1 MKNLLSSLFAN
12 KTDASSRNTRLEV
25 EGLEDRLTMSTVQ
38 LNAGV
43 IDIYG
48 TDGNN
53 KAVVS
58 LKDNGHTVKVKAD
71 GHVYTFSASAV
82 SSIWFEGY
90 YGNDKF
96 TNKTYFSSTAYG
108 GNGKDKLIGGSG
120 YDALHGGYG
129 NDKINGGG
137 GADWLYGDQ
146 DNDALYYNLFD
157 YGWYGGS
164 GTNSYHQV

>member
-1 MKNLLSSLFAN
+1 MKNLLNTLFAN
-12 KTDASSRNTRLEV
+12 KTAASRCRNTRLEV

-38 LNAGV
+38 LSAGV
-43 IDIYG
+43 NDIYG

-53 KAVVS
+53 KA
-58 LKDNGHTVKVKAD
+58 NTVKVKAD
-71 GHVYTFSASAV
+71 GHVYTFNASAV

-96 TNKTYFSSTAYG
+96 TNKTYFNSTAYG
-108 GNGKDKLIGGSG
+108 GNGKDKLVGGSG
-120 YDALHGGYG
+120 YDNLHGGYG
-129 NDKINGGG
+129 NDKLNGGG

-157 YGWYGGS
+157 YGYYGGT
-164 GTNSYHQV
+164 GNNTYHQM